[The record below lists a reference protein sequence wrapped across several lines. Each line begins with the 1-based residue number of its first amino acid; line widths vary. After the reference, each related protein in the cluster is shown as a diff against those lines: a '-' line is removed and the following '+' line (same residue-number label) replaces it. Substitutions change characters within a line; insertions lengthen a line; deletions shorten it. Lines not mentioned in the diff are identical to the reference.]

1 MGSKLVPSSV
11 QQSELSVLTMSDLD
25 IMNHIYAT
33 HVHGDEKF
41 EVESLFVLVE
51 NILKRATL
59 IVDHVA
65 LVHYHNSLLE

>member
-1 MGSKLVPSSV
+1 
-11 QQSELSVLTMSDLD
+11 MSDLD

-41 EVESLFVLVE
+41 DVESLFVLVE